1 MKYHELL
8 ELYKKKELG
17 EEQREMVERD
27 IERHEAISEYLFEM
41 EEADILQDPAEMPEG
56 SEIKV
61 KTAGKERDTADD
73 FTKRVNRAIR
83 RAFLKMGAAVCAVT
97 LVVVLLILFVL
108 PNIVSNFYYDPGR
121 IVSENNYG
129 GTTNQMSLDLAVY
142 TELALPGTYRDDVQV
157 EDRGYGNY
165 NITIYQSVSRSGEFH
180 HVAGRVEKDT
190 LRLYDPNLFNI
201 SASNAFGWF
210 QMNMDYDGT
219 LTQLAEN
226 SQGDL
231 FYTPESNEQSAEY
244 LNLLDDNKYYL
255 AYVTLDKILSYDDFI
270 SFTENYSEQTADIWC
285 VPRTAE
291 DSHMPVGRPA
301 NLGFYIQR
309 AQSSMLEWD
318 REKYPDLI
326 LWSFDDLS
334 EWDEAEEKIKDETF
348 AAEHFA
354 VMLDYMSE
362 QDEFLGMMGERAG
375 EKYAEAADYI
385 RENGLQVYG
394 FACVA
399 DKETLLEMNGEEAVF
414 GIRTEDV
421 D

>member
-27 IERHEAISEYLFEM
+27 LERHEAISEYLFEK
-41 EEADILQDPAEMPEG
+41 EEADILQGSAEMAEG
-56 SEIKV
+56 SERQS
-61 KTAGKERDTADD
+61 AGKGKNAEDD

-83 RAFLKMGAAVCAVT
+83 RAFLKMGVAVCAVT
-97 LVVVLLILFVL
+97 LIVVLLILFVL

-165 NITIYQSVSRSGEFH
+165 DITIYQSVSRSGEFR
-180 HVAGRVEKDT
+180 HVAGRIEKNK
-190 LRLYDPNLFNI
+190 LRLYDINLFNHL
-201 SASNAFGWF
+201 SANNFGWF
-210 QMNMDYDGT
+210 QMNMDRKDT
-219 LTQLAEN
+219 LTEQLEKGVGSFA
-226 SQGDL
+226 
-231 FYTPESNEQSAEY
+231 YTPESKEQSAEY
-244 LNLLDDNKYYL
+244 LEELDDNKLYL
-255 AYVTLDKILSYDDFI
+255 ACVTLDKILSYDEFI
-270 SFTENYSEQTADIWC
+270 RFTEKYSEQMSDIWC

-291 DSHMPVGRPA
+291 DSHMPIGRPA
-301 NLGFYIQR
+301 NLGFYIQLG
-309 AQSSMLEWD
+309 QSSMLEWD

-326 LWSFDDLS
+326 LWAFDDPS
-334 EWDEAEEKIKDETF
+334 EWDEAEEKIKDGTF

-362 QDEFLGMMGERAG
+362 QDEFLGMMRQQAG
-375 EKYAEAADYI
+375 GTYAEAADYV

-399 DKETLLEMNGEEAVF
+399 NKETLLELNAEEEVF
-414 GIRTEDV
+414 GIRTEDAG
-421 D
+421 

>member
-27 IERHEAISEYLFEM
+27 LERHEAISEYLFEK
-41 EEADILQDPAEMPEG
+41 EEADILQGSAEMAKG
-56 SEIKV
+56 SERQS
-61 KTAGKERDTADD
+61 AGKGKNAEDD

-97 LVVVLLILFVL
+97 LLVVLLILFVL
-108 PNIVSNFYYDPGR
+108 PDIVSNFYYDPGR

-165 NITIYQSVSRSGEFH
+165 DITIYQSVSRSGESR
-180 HVAGRVEKDT
+180 HVAGRIEKNK
-190 LRLYDPNLFNI
+190 LRLYDINLFNNP
-201 SASNAFGWF
+201 SANNFGWF
-210 QMNMDYDGT
+210 QMNMDRKDT
-219 LTQLAEN
+219 LTEQVEKGVGSFA
-226 SQGDL
+226 
-231 FYTPESNEQSAEY
+231 YTPESKEQSAKY
-244 LNLLDDNKYYL
+244 LEELDDNKLYL

-270 SFTENYSEQTADIWC
+270 RFTEKYSEQMSDIWC
-285 VPRTAE
+285 VPRTAV
-291 DSHMPVGRPA
+291 DSHMPIGRPA
-301 NLGFYIQR
+301 NLGFYIQLE
-309 AQSSMLEWD
+309 QSSMREWD

-326 LWSFDDLS
+326 LWAFDDMS
-334 EWDEAEEKIKDETF
+334 DWDEAEEKIKDEAY

-362 QDEFLGMMGERAG
+362 QDEFLGMMGEQTG
-375 EKYAEAADYI
+375 ETYAEAADYI
-385 RENGLQVYG
+385 RENGLQIYG

-399 DKETLLEMNGEEAVF
+399 DKETLLELNAEDAVY
-414 GIRTEDV
+414 GIRAEEV
-421 D
+421 G

>member
-27 IERHEAISEYLFEM
+27 LERHEAISEYLFEK
-41 EEADILQDPAEMPEG
+41 EEADILQGSAEMAKG
-56 SEIKV
+56 SERQS
-61 KTAGKERDTADD
+61 AGKGKNAEDD

-97 LVVVLLILFVL
+97 LLVVLLILFVL
-108 PNIVSNFYYDPGR
+108 PDIVSNFYYDPGR

-165 NITIYQSVSRSGEFH
+165 DITIYQSVSRSGESR
-180 HVAGRVEKDT
+180 HVAGRIEKNK
-190 LRLYDPNLFNI
+190 LRLYDINLFNNP
-201 SASNAFGWF
+201 SANNFGWF
-210 QMNMDYDGT
+210 QMNMDRKDT
-219 LTQLAEN
+219 LTEQVEKGVGSFA
-226 SQGDL
+226 
-231 FYTPESNEQSAEY
+231 YTPESKEQSAEY
-244 LNLLDDNKYYL
+244 LEELDDNKLYL
-255 AYVTLDKILSYDDFI
+255 ACVTLDKILSYDEFI
-270 SFTENYSEQTADIWC
+270 RFTEKYSEQMLDIWC

-291 DSHMPVGRPA
+291 DSHMPIGRPA
-301 NLGFYIQR
+301 NLG
-309 AQSSMLEWD
+309 L
-318 REKYPDLI
+318 
-326 LWSFDDLS
+326 
-334 EWDEAEEKIKDETF
+334 
-348 AAEHFA
+348 AEHFA

-362 QDEFLGMMGERAG
+362 QDEFLGMMREQTGET
-375 EKYAEAADYI
+375 YAEAADYI

-399 DKETLLEMNGEEAVF
+399 DKETLLELNAEEAVF
-414 GIRTEDV
+414 GIRTEDAG
-421 D
+421 

>member
-8 ELYKKKELG
+8 ELYKKKELS
-17 EEQREMVERD
+17 EEQREMVEQD
-27 IERHEAISEYLFEM
+27 IERYEAISEYLFEK
-41 EEADILQDPAEMPEG
+41 EEENILQDSG
-56 SEIKV
+56 EIQYESGMQLTK
-61 KTAGKERDTADD
+61 KEKNAADD

-108 PNIVSNFYYDPGR
+108 PGIVSAFYYDPGQ
-121 IVSENNYG
+121 IVGTDGTG
-129 GTTNQMSLDLAVY
+129 GKTNQMSLDLAVY
-142 TELALPGTYRDDVQV
+142 TELALPGTYRDNVQV

-165 NITIYQSVSRSGEFH
+165 DINIHQNVSRSGEFYD
-180 HVAGRVEKDT
+180 VAGRIEKSN

-201 SASNAFGWF
+201 SASNVFGWF

-309 AQSSMLEWD
+309 GQSSMLEWD

>member
-1 MKYHELL
+1 MKYRELL

-17 EEQREMVERD
+17 EEQREMVEQD

-41 EEADILQDPAEMPEG
+41 EEADILQGPAEYPEG
-56 SEIKV
+56 SEIKA

-142 TELALPGTYRDDVQV
+142 TELALPGTYRDNVQV

-180 HVAGRVEKDT
+180 HVAGRIEKNN
-190 LRLYDPNLFNI
+190 LRLYDINLFNI
-201 SASNAFGWF
+201 SSGNSFGWF
-210 QMNMDYDGT
+210 QMNMDRKDT
-219 LTQLAEN
+219 LTEQVEKGVGSFA
-226 SQGDL
+226 
-231 FYTPESNEQSAEY
+231 YTPESKEQSAKY
-244 LNLLDDNKYYL
+244 LEELDDNKLYL

-270 SFTENYSEQTADIWC
+270 RFTEKYSEQMSDIWC
-285 VPRTAE
+285 VPRTAV
-291 DSHMPVGRPA
+291 DSHMPIGRPA
-301 NLGFYIQR
+301 NLGFYIQLE
-309 AQSSMLEWD
+309 QSSMREWD

-326 LWSFDDLS
+326 LWAFDDMS
-334 EWDEAEEKIKDETF
+334 DWDEAEEKIKDEAY

-362 QDEFLGMMGERAG
+362 QDKFLRMMGEQAA
-375 EKYAEAADYI
+375 ETYAEAADYI
-385 RENGLQVYG
+385 RENGLQIYG

-399 DKETLLEMNGEEAVF
+399 DKETLLELNAEDAVF
-414 GIRTEDV
+414 GIRTEEV
-421 D
+421 G

>member
-8 ELYKKKELG
+8 ELYKKKELS
-17 EEQREMVERD
+17 EEQREMVEQD
-27 IERHEAISEYLFEM
+27 IERHEAISEYLFEK
-41 EEADILQDPAEMPEG
+41 EEEDILQDSGKLPEE
-56 SEIKV
+56 SAIRFIE
-61 KTAGKERDTADD
+61 KEKNAADD
-73 FTKRVNRAIR
+73 FTKRVNRAVR
-83 RAFLKMGAAVCAVT
+83 RAFLKLGAAVCAVT
-97 LVVVLLILFVL
+97 LVVVLLVLFVL
-108 PNIVSNFYYDPGR
+108 PHVVSSFYYDPGR
-121 IVSENNYG
+121 IVGESSYG

-165 NITIYQSVSRSGEFH
+165 DITIYQSVSRSGEFH
-180 HVAGRVEKDT
+180 HVAGRVEKNT
-190 LRLYDPNLFNI
+190 LRLYDPNLVNI
-201 SASNAFGWF
+201 SASNVFGWF

-255 AYVTLDKILSYDDFI
+255 AYVTLDEILSYDDFI

-309 AQSSMLEWD
+309 GQSSMLEWD

>member
-17 EEQREMVERD
+17 EEQREMVEQD

-41 EEADILQDPAEMPEG
+41 EEADILQGPAEKPEG
-56 SEIKV
+56 SEIKA

-142 TELALPGTYRDDVQV
+142 TELALPGTYRDNVQV

-180 HVAGRVEKDT
+180 HVAGRIEKNN
-190 LRLYDPNLFNI
+190 LRLYDINLFNI
-201 SASNAFGWF
+201 SSGNSFGWF
-210 QMNMDYDGT
+210 QMNMDRKDT
-219 LTQLAEN
+219 LTEQVEKGVGSFA
-226 SQGDL
+226 
-231 FYTPESNEQSAEY
+231 YTPESKEQSAKY
-244 LNLLDDNKYYL
+244 LEELDDNKLYL

-270 SFTENYSEQTADIWC
+270 RFTEKYSEQMSDIWC
-285 VPRTAE
+285 VPRTAV
-291 DSHMPVGRPA
+291 DSHMPIGRPA
-301 NLGFYIQR
+301 NLGFYIQLE
-309 AQSSMLEWD
+309 QSSMREWD

-326 LWSFDDLS
+326 LWAFDDMS
-334 EWDEAEEKIKDETF
+334 DWDEAEEKIKDEAY

-362 QDEFLGMMGERAG
+362 QDKFLRMMGEQAA
-375 EKYAEAADYI
+375 ETYAEAADYI
-385 RENGLQVYG
+385 RENGLQIYG

-399 DKETLLEMNGEEAVF
+399 DKETLLELNAEDAVF
-414 GIRTEDV
+414 GIRTEEV
-421 D
+421 G

>member
-1 MKYHELL
+1 MKYRELL

-17 EEQREMVERD
+17 EEQREMVEQD

-41 EEADILQDPAEMPEG
+41 EEADILQGPAEKPEG
-56 SEIKV
+56 SEIKA

-142 TELALPGTYRDDVQV
+142 TELALPGTYRDNVQV

-180 HVAGRVEKDT
+180 HVAGRIEKNN
-190 LRLYDPNLFNI
+190 LRLYDINLFNI
-201 SASNAFGWF
+201 SSGNSFGWF
-210 QMNMDYDGT
+210 QMNMDRKDT
-219 LTQLAEN
+219 LTEQVEKGVGSFA
-226 SQGDL
+226 
-231 FYTPESNEQSAEY
+231 YTPESKEQSAKY
-244 LNLLDDNKYYL
+244 LEELDDNKLYL

-270 SFTENYSEQTADIWC
+270 RFTEKYSEQMSDIWC
-285 VPRTAE
+285 VPRTAV
-291 DSHMPVGRPA
+291 DSHMPIGRPA
-301 NLGFYIQR
+301 NLGFYIQLE
-309 AQSSMLEWD
+309 QSSMREWD

-326 LWSFDDLS
+326 LWAFDDMS
-334 EWDEAEEKIKDETF
+334 DWDEAEEKIKDEAY

-362 QDEFLGMMGERAG
+362 QDKFLRMMGEQAA
-375 EKYAEAADYI
+375 ETYAEAADYI
-385 RENGLQVYG
+385 RENGLQIYG

-399 DKETLLEMNGEEAVF
+399 DKETLLELNAEDAVF
-414 GIRTEDV
+414 GIRTEEV
-421 D
+421 G

>member
-1 MKYHELL
+1 MNW
-8 ELYKKKELG
+8 
-17 EEQREMVERD
+17 EMVEQD
-27 IERHEAISEYLFEM
+27 IERHEAISEYLFEK
-41 EEADILQDPAEMPEG
+41 EEENILQDPGGMQED
-56 SEIKV
+56 SEIKLIQNE
-61 KTAGKERDTADD
+61 KSAADD

-121 IVSENNYG
+121 IVGENSYG

-165 NITIYQSVSRSGEFH
+165 DINIYQSVSRSGEFH

-201 SASNAFGWF
+201 SASNVFGWF

-219 LTQLAEN
+219 LTH
-226 SQGDL
+226 
-231 FYTPESNEQSAEY
+231 
-244 LNLLDDNKYYL
+244 YL
-255 AYVTLDKILSYDDFI
+255 AYVTLDRILSYDDFI
-270 SFTENYSEQTADIWC
+270 SFTENYSEQAADIWC
-285 VPRTAE
+285 VPRTAA
-291 DSHMPVGRPA
+291 DSYMPVGRPA

-309 AQSSMLEWD
+309 GQSSMLEWD

-326 LWSFDDLS
+326 LWSFDDPS

-362 QDEFLGMMGERAG
+362 QDEFLGMVGQQAG

-399 DKETLLEMNGEEAVF
+399 DKETLLELNAEEAVF
-414 GIRTEDV
+414 GIRTEDAG
-421 D
+421 

>member
-1 MKYHELL
+1 MKYRELL

-17 EEQREMVERD
+17 EEQREMVEQD

-41 EEADILQDPAEMPEG
+41 EEADILQSPAEKPEG
-56 SEIKV
+56 SEIKA

-142 TELALPGTYRDDVQV
+142 TELALPGTYRDNVQV

-180 HVAGRVEKDT
+180 HVAGRIEKNN
-190 LRLYDPNLFNI
+190 LRLYDINLFNI
-201 SASNAFGWF
+201 SSGNSFGWF
-210 QMNMDYDGT
+210 QMNMDRKDT
-219 LTQLAEN
+219 LTEQVEKGVGSFA
-226 SQGDL
+226 
-231 FYTPESNEQSAEY
+231 YTPESKEQSAKY
-244 LNLLDDNKYYL
+244 LEELDDNKLYL

-270 SFTENYSEQTADIWC
+270 RFTEKYSEQMSDIWC
-285 VPRTAE
+285 VPRTAV
-291 DSHMPVGRPA
+291 DSHMPIGRPA
-301 NLGFYIQR
+301 NLGFYIQLE
-309 AQSSMLEWD
+309 QSSMREWD

-326 LWSFDDLS
+326 LWAFDDMS
-334 EWDEAEEKIKDETF
+334 DWDEAEEKIKDEAY

-362 QDEFLGMMGERAG
+362 QDKFLRMMGEQAA
-375 EKYAEAADYI
+375 ETYAEAADYI
-385 RENGLQVYG
+385 RENGLQIYG

-399 DKETLLEMNGEEAVF
+399 DKETLLELNAEDAVF
-414 GIRTEDV
+414 GIRTEEV
-421 D
+421 G

>member
-27 IERHEAISEYLFEM
+27 LERHEAISEYLFEK
-41 EEADILQDPAEMPEG
+41 EEADILQGSAEMAKG
-56 SEIKV
+56 SERQS
-61 KTAGKERDTADD
+61 AGKGKNAEDD

-97 LVVVLLILFVL
+97 LIVVLLILFVL

-142 TELALPGTYRDDVQV
+142 TELALPGTYRDNVQV

-180 HVAGRVEKDT
+180 HVAGRIEKNN
-190 LRLYDPNLFNI
+190 LRLYDINLFNI
-201 SASNAFGWF
+201 SSGNSFGWF
-210 QMNMDYDGT
+210 QMNMDRKDT
-219 LTQLAEN
+219 LTEQVEKGVGSFA
-226 SQGDL
+226 
-231 FYTPESNEQSAEY
+231 YTPESKEQSAKY
-244 LNLLDDNKYYL
+244 LEELDDNKLYL

-270 SFTENYSEQTADIWC
+270 RFTEKYSEQMSDIWC
-285 VPRTAE
+285 VPRTAV
-291 DSHMPVGRPA
+291 DSHMPIGRPA
-301 NLGFYIQR
+301 NLGFYIQLE
-309 AQSSMLEWD
+309 QSSMREWD

-326 LWSFDDLS
+326 LWAFDDMS
-334 EWDEAEEKIKDETF
+334 DWDEAEEKIKDEAY

-362 QDEFLGMMGERAG
+362 QDKFLRMMGEQAA
-375 EKYAEAADYI
+375 ETYAEAADYI
-385 RENGLQVYG
+385 RENGLQIYG

-399 DKETLLEMNGEEAVF
+399 DKETLLELNAEDAVF
-414 GIRTEDV
+414 GIRTEEV
-421 D
+421 G

>member
-1 MKYHELL
+1 MKYRELL

-17 EEQREMVERD
+17 EEQREMVEQD

-142 TELALPGTYRDDVQV
+142 TELALPGTYRDNVQV

-180 HVAGRVEKDT
+180 HVAGRIEKNN
-190 LRLYDPNLFNI
+190 LRLYDINLFNI
-201 SASNAFGWF
+201 SSGNSFGWF
-210 QMNMDYDGT
+210 QMNMDRKDT
-219 LTQLAEN
+219 LTEQVEKGVGSFA
-226 SQGDL
+226 
-231 FYTPESNEQSAEY
+231 YTPESKEQSAKY
-244 LNLLDDNKYYL
+244 LEELDDNKLYL

-270 SFTENYSEQTADIWC
+270 RFTEKYSEQMSDIWC
-285 VPRTAE
+285 VPRTVV

-301 NLGFYIQR
+301 NLGFYIQLE
-309 AQSSMLEWD
+309 QSSMREWD

-326 LWSFDDLS
+326 LWAFDDMS
-334 EWDEAEEKIKDETF
+334 DWDEAEEKIKDEAY

-362 QDEFLGMMGERAG
+362 QDEFLGMMGEQTG
-375 EKYAEAADYI
+375 ETYAEAADYI
-385 RENGLQVYG
+385 RENGLQIYG

-399 DKETLLEMNGEEAVF
+399 DKETLLELNAEDAVF
-414 GIRTEDV
+414 GIRAEEV
-421 D
+421 G

>member
-17 EEQREMVERD
+17 EEQREMVEQD

-41 EEADILQDPAEMPEG
+41 EEADILQGPAEYPEG
-56 SEIKV
+56 SEIKA

-142 TELALPGTYRDDVQV
+142 TELALPGTYRDNVQV

-165 NITIYQSVSRSGEFH
+165 DITIYQSVSRSGESRY
-180 HVAGRVEKDT
+180 VAGRIEKNN
-190 LRLYDPNLFNI
+190 LRLYDINLFNNP
-201 SASNAFGWF
+201 SANNFGWF
-210 QMNMDYDGT
+210 QMNMDRKDT
-219 LTQLAEN
+219 LTEQVEKGVGSFA
-226 SQGDL
+226 
-231 FYTPESNEQSAEY
+231 YTPESKEQSAEY
-244 LNLLDDNKYYL
+244 LEELDDNKLYL
-255 AYVTLDKILSYDDFI
+255 ACVTLDKILSYDEFI
-270 SFTENYSEQTADIWC
+270 RFTEKYSEQMLDIWC

-291 DSHMPVGRPA
+291 DSHMPIGRPA
-301 NLGFYIQR
+301 NLGFYIQLG
-309 AQSSMLEWD
+309 QSSMLEWD

-326 LWSFDDLS
+326 LWAFDDMS
-334 EWDEAEEKIKDETF
+334 DWDEAEEKIKDEAY

-362 QDEFLGMMGERAG
+362 QDEFLGMMGEQTG
-375 EKYAEAADYI
+375 ETYAEAADYI
-385 RENGLQVYG
+385 RENGLQIYG

-399 DKETLLEMNGEEAVF
+399 DKETLLELNAEDAVY
-414 GIRTEDV
+414 GIRAEEV
-421 D
+421 G

>member
-1 MKYHELL
+1 MKYRELL

-17 EEQREMVERD
+17 EEQREMVEQD

-41 EEADILQDPAEMPEG
+41 EEADILQGPAEYPEG

-142 TELALPGTYRDDVQV
+142 TELALPGTYRDNVQV

-180 HVAGRVEKDT
+180 HVAGRIEKNN
-190 LRLYDPNLFNI
+190 LRLYDINLFNI
-201 SASNAFGWF
+201 SSGNSFGWF
-210 QMNMDYDGT
+210 QMNMDRKDT
-219 LTQLAEN
+219 LTEQVEKGVGSFA
-226 SQGDL
+226 
-231 FYTPESNEQSAEY
+231 YTPESKEQSAKY
-244 LNLLDDNKYYL
+244 LEELDDNKLYL

-270 SFTENYSEQTADIWC
+270 RFTEKYSEQMSDIWC
-285 VPRTAE
+285 VPRTAV
-291 DSHMPVGRPA
+291 DSHMPIGRPA
-301 NLGFYIQR
+301 NLGFYIQLE
-309 AQSSMLEWD
+309 QSSMREWD

-326 LWSFDDLS
+326 LWAFDDMS
-334 EWDEAEEKIKDETF
+334 DWDEAEEKIKDEAY

-385 RENGLQVYG
+385 RENGLQIYG

-399 DKETLLEMNGEEAVF
+399 DKETLLELNAEDAVF
-414 GIRTEDV
+414 GIRTEEV
-421 D
+421 G

>member
-1 MKYHELL
+1 MKYRELL

-17 EEQREMVERD
+17 EEQREMVEQD

-41 EEADILQDPAEMPEG
+41 EEADILQGPAEKPEG
-56 SEIKV
+56 SEIKA

-142 TELALPGTYRDDVQV
+142 TELALPGTYRDNVQV

-180 HVAGRVEKDT
+180 HVAGRIEKNN
-190 LRLYDPNLFNI
+190 LRLYDINLFNI
-201 SASNAFGWF
+201 SSGNSFGWF
-210 QMNMDYDGT
+210 QMNMDRKDT
-219 LTQLAEN
+219 LTEQVEKGVGSFA
-226 SQGDL
+226 
-231 FYTPESNEQSAEY
+231 YTPESKEQSAKY
-244 LNLLDDNKYYL
+244 LEELDDNKLYL

-270 SFTENYSEQTADIWC
+270 RFTEKYSEQMSDIWC
-285 VPRTAE
+285 VPRTAV

-301 NLGFYIQR
+301 NLGFYIQLE
-309 AQSSMLEWD
+309 QSSMREWD

-326 LWSFDDLS
+326 LWAFDDMS
-334 EWDEAEEKIKDETF
+334 DWDEAEEKIKDEAY

-362 QDEFLGMMGERAG
+362 QDKFLRMMGEQAA
-375 EKYAEAADYI
+375 ETYAEAADYI
-385 RENGLQVYG
+385 RENGLQIYG

-399 DKETLLEMNGEEAVF
+399 DKETLLELNAEDAVY
-414 GIRTEDV
+414 GIRAEEV
-421 D
+421 G

>member
-1 MKYHELL
+1 MKYRELL

-17 EEQREMVERD
+17 EEQREMVEQD

-41 EEADILQDPAEMPEG
+41 EEADILQGPAEYPEG
-56 SEIKV
+56 SEIKA

-142 TELALPGTYRDDVQV
+142 TELALPGTYRDNVQV

-180 HVAGRVEKDT
+180 HVAGRIEKNN
-190 LRLYDPNLFNI
+190 LRLYDINLFNI
-201 SASNAFGWF
+201 SSGNSFGWF
-210 QMNMDYDGT
+210 QMNMDRKDT
-219 LTQLAEN
+219 LTEQVEKGVGSFA
-226 SQGDL
+226 
-231 FYTPESNEQSAEY
+231 YTPESKEQSAKY
-244 LNLLDDNKYYL
+244 LEELDDNKLYL

-270 SFTENYSEQTADIWC
+270 RFTEKYSEQMSDIWC
-285 VPRTAE
+285 VPRTAV
-291 DSHMPVGRPA
+291 DSHMPIGRPA
-301 NLGFYIQR
+301 NLGFYIQLE
-309 AQSSMLEWD
+309 QSSMREWD

-326 LWSFDDLS
+326 LWAFDDMS
-334 EWDEAEEKIKDETF
+334 DWDEAEEKIKDEAY

-362 QDEFLGMMGERAG
+362 QDKFLRMMGEQAA
-375 EKYAEAADYI
+375 ETYAEAADYI